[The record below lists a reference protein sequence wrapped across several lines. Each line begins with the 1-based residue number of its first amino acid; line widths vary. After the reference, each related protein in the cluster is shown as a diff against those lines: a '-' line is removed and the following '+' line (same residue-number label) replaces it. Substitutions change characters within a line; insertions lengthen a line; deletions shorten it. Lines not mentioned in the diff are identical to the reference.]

1 MSLAKSIVQIGKNF
15 IELVDSV
22 KKLSD
27 SDEIKK
33 SVKNILKK
41 IDKCRSKKD
50 LKQFSEIELIQYIKK
65 NKIDIRDIRKQYRK
79 DLIEEIWDYI
89 EKESDSESDSSDES
103 DSDSESDSS
112 DSD

>member
-1 MSLAKSIVQIGKNF
+1 MSMAKSIIQVGKNF

-22 KKLSD
+22 KKLSV

-33 SVKNILKK
+33 SAKTIIKK
-41 IDKCRSKKD
+41 INNCRSKRD

-65 NKIDIRDIRKQYRK
+65 NKIDIRDIRKQYKK
-79 DLIEEIWDYI
+79 DLIEEVWEYI

-103 DSDSESDSS
+103 DSESDNSSS
-112 DSD
+112 DEE